1 MNNIKKYILSILLI
15 VFKVHLRIIYFFIK
29 LFTTPKDKVVM
40 LSRQSNEIN
49 IDFIMLQ
56 DEIKKQSPNTEIKIM
71 CKKIPKK
78 FSKKIEY
85 YFYMIKT
92 MHHLATSKVCIVDGY
107 VIPVSILKHK
117 KDLVV
122 VQIWHALGAIKKFGK
137 QVIDKKEG
145 SNSVVANI
153 MDMHKN
159 YTFVTCASKAT
170 REFYAEAFGVEKEKI
185 FVLGMPRIDYLL
197 DKENKISEKIGEL
210 LKEYPK
216 LKEKRNILYVPT
228 FRKGKSTPV
237 NEIIKKVDNAK
248 YNLIIRLHP
257 LEKTNV
263 DKDYI
268 VDSKYS
274 TFDLLK
280 IADYV
285 ITDYS
290 AIAFETA
297 VIDKPI
303 FFYLYDLDEYENNR
317 GLNINLKKEMK
328 SVTFNNINDIISV
341 IEKDKYPYEE
351 YQKFKDK
358 YIETKDTNNSK
369 RIIEKIK
376 CTLEEVV

>member
-15 VFKVHLRIIYFFIK
+15 IFKVHLRIIYFFIK

-49 IDFIMLQ
+49 VDFIMLQ
-56 DEIKKQSPNTEIKIM
+56 DEIKKQNPNTEVKIM

-78 FSKKIEY
+78 FSKKIGY

-92 MHHLATSKVCIVDGY
+92 MHHLATSKVCIIDGY

-170 REFYAEAFGVEKEKI
+170 REFYAEAFGIEKEKI
-185 FVLGMPRIDYLL
+185 LVIGMPRIDYLL
-197 DKENKISEKIGEL
+197 GKNNQINEKVEKL
-210 LKEYPK
+210 LEEYPK
-216 LKEKRNILYVPT
+216 LKEKQNILYVPT
-228 FRKGKSTPV
+228 FRKGESTPV
-237 NEIIKKVDNAK
+237 KEIIKKVDNTK

-263 DKDYI
+263 DKKYI
-268 VDSKYS
+268 IDSKYS

-290 AIAFETA
+290 AIAFETV
-297 VIDKPI
+297 VINKPI
-303 FFYLYDLDEYENNR
+303 FFYLYDLNEYENNR
-317 GLNINLKKEMK
+317 GLNVKLKKEMK

-341 IEKDKYPYEE
+341 IEEDKYPYEE

-358 YIETKDTNNSK
+358 YIETKDINNSK
-369 RIIEKIK
+369 RIIEHIKKIIQK
-376 CTLEEVV
+376 

>member
-1 MNNIKKYILSILLI
+1 
-15 VFKVHLRIIYFFIK
+15 
-29 LFTTPKDKVVM
+29 
-40 LSRQSNEIN
+40 
-49 IDFIMLQ
+49 
-56 DEIKKQSPNTEIKIM
+56 
-71 CKKIPKK
+71 
-78 FSKKIEY
+78 
-85 YFYMIKT
+85 
-92 MHHLATSKVCIVDGY
+92 
-107 VIPVSILKHK
+107 
-117 KDLVV
+117 
-122 VQIWHALGAIKKFGK
+122 
-137 QVIDKKEG
+137 
-145 SNSVVANI
+145 
-153 MDMHKN
+153 
-159 YTFVTCASKAT
+159 
-170 REFYAEAFGVEKEKI
+170 
-185 FVLGMPRIDYLL
+185 MPRIDYLL
-197 DKENKISEKIGEL
+197 DKDNKIGEKVGEL

-216 LKEKRNILYVPT
+216 LTEKKNILYVPT

-237 NEIIKKVDNAK
+237 NEIIKKVDNTK

-263 DKDYI
+263 DNEYI

-328 SVTFNNINDIISV
+328 SVTFNNINDIILV
-341 IEKDKYPYEE
+341 IDEDKYPYEE

-376 CTLEEVV
+376 CTLEEVVWRKSKLHWLT

>member
-56 DEIKKQSPNTEIKIM
+56 DEIKKQIPNTEIKIM

-107 VIPVSILKHK
+107 VIPVSILRHK

-170 REFYAEAFGVEKEKI
+170 REFYAKAFGVEKEKI
-185 FVLGMPRIDYLL
+185 LLLGMPRIDYLL
-197 DKENKISEKIGEL
+197 GKNNQINEKVEKL
-210 LKEYPK
+210 LEEYPK
-216 LKEKRNILYVPT
+216 LKEKQNILYVPT
-228 FRKGKSTPV
+228 FRKGESTLV
-237 NEIIKKVDNAK
+237 EKIINEIDETK

-257 LEKTNV
+257 LDKTAI
-263 DKDYI
+263 DSKYI
-268 VDSKYS
+268 VDSKYN
-274 TFDLLK
+274 TFDLIK

-290 AIAFETA
+290 AITFEAA
-297 VIDKPI
+297 VVNKPI
-303 FFYLYDLDEYENNR
+303 FFYVYDLNEYKENR
-317 GLNINLKKEMK
+317 GLNVNLNEEMK

-341 IEKDKYPYEE
+341 IEEDKYPYEE
-351 YQKFKDK
+351 YKKFKDK
-358 YIETKDTNNSK
+358 YIETKDINNSK
-369 RIIEKIK
+369 RIIEHIKKIIQK
-376 CTLEEVV
+376 